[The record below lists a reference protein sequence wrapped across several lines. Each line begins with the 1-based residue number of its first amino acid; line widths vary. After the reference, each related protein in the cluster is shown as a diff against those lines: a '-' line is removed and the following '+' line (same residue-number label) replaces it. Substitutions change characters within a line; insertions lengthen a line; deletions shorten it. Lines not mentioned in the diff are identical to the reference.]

1 MSDKEEGPETKK
13 TRLDS
18 DASVELRLVDR
29 KWHTSE
35 ARDASKNSF
44 KLLQFN
50 TLADG
55 KNNTFI
61 FHSILLSY

>member
-1 MSDKEEGPETKK
+1 MSADEEEPEKK
-13 TRLDS
+13 TTRLDS
-18 DASVELRLVDR
+18 DTSVQLGLVDR
-29 KWHTSE
+29 KWYTSE

-55 KNNTFI
+55 KKT
-61 FHSILLSY
+61 ILAF

>member
-1 MSDKEEGPETKK
+1 MSADEVAEAVPEKRP
-13 TRLDS
+13 RLES

-29 KWHTSE
+29 KWYTSE

-55 KNNTFI
+55 NKRAAT
-61 FHSILLSY
+61 L